1 METQQVKRNREVID
15 RFYVAVETQKFEVI
29 REIFAENGRQLI
41 PYAPDG
47 FPKDLEGSEAVY
59 KQFSGLTAFFGQMK
73 FPRQIFA
80 TEDPDFFFVK
90 FKGIIEIK
98 AGGSYENDYL
108 GTFKLNEGKIIEYAE
123 YFNPIV
129 MAKAFNIKL

>member
-1 METQQVKRNREVID
+1 METQQNNKELID
-15 RFYVAVETQKFEVI
+15 SFFRAIENQQFEVI
-29 REIFAENGRQLI
+29 KEVFDENGRQLI

-47 FPKDLEGSEAVY
+47 FPKALNGAEAVY
-59 KQFSGLTAFFGQMK
+59 NQFSGLTAYFGQMK

-90 FKGIIEIK
+90 FMGDIEIK
-98 AGGSYENDYL
+98 TGGKYENDYL
-108 GTFKLNEGKIIEYAE
+108 GTFRLKDGKIIEYAE

-129 MAKAFNIKL
+129 MAKAFNIQI